1 MTTSLFT
8 HDILC
13 ENNKKYKSKYIP
25 QTTNENMAKLIKQVI
40 DYDTKNIKTKSSF
53 VILPVNIIDGINVKT
68 ELLVNT
74 NGISLYIRSE
84 KVYIYEKDKK
94 QFNTVES
101 IILRYQLL
109 FRKTYIKKLKEY
121 TLDDYI
127 DVLKHVN
134 EDICKMHLNKLEGVL
149 YTPEILHPRDVPH
162 VCRIDEMDNQMPYDT
177 EPDMCCVCFDSTKTT
192 TICRHKLCVFCWNNI
207 KNNGRHLPCPIC
219 RTNLKN
225 INTKTII
232 GYNFNTNSEHN
243 ANNID
248 MYYVTDSDSEEQ
260 EQEDQSILV
269 VDRDEDNETEYNEDY
284 DEFPSM
290 HYNFVLDMY

>member
-8 HDILC
+8 DDILC

-25 QTTNENMAKLIKQVI
+25 QTTNENMANLVKKVI
-40 DYDTKNIKTKSSF
+40 DYDTKNIKNETSF

-84 KVYIYEKDKK
+84 KVYLYEKDK
-94 QFNTVES
+94 
-101 IILRYQLL
+101 RQLL
-109 FRKTYIKKLKEY
+109 FRKTYIKKIKEY
-121 TLDDYI
+121 SLDDYI

-134 EDICKMHLNKLEGVL
+134 EDICKMLLNKLEGVL

-162 VCRIDEMDNQMPYDT
+162 VCRIDEMDNQMPYDK
-177 EPDMCCVCFDSTKTT
+177 EPDTCCVCFDSTKTT

-225 INTKTII
+225 INTKTLI
-232 GYNFNTNSEHN
+232 GNQNV
-243 ANNID
+243 NNID

-260 EQEDQSILV
+260 EDENNYDVIVEV
-269 VDRDEDNETEYNEDY
+269 VDFEDDDDNETDY

-290 HYNFVLDMY
+290 HYNHVLDMY